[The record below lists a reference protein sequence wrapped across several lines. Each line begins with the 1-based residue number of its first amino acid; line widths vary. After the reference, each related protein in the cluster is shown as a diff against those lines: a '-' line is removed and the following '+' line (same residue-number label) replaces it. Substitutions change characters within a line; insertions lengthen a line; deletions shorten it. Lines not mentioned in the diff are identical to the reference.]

1 MSRDYQ
7 PHKNNPYILP
17 RSLYLM
23 TLAFIRDHHRKKE
36 EYKALCEKSPPPAD
50 GLPRGSATGNPT
62 EHLGLRRLELSIAI
76 SAVEDALQSIP
87 EEYRKGVYANIVLYQ
102 RYPDDAEPRTYRR
115 YKAKFIYKVAKNMF
129 WT

>member
-23 TLAFIRDHHRKKE
+23 TLAFIR
-36 EYKALCEKSPPPAD
+36 
-50 GLPRGSATGNPT
+50 GNPT
-62 EHLGLRRLELSIAI
+62 EHLGLRRMELSIAI